1 MAYSA
6 QQIADAYRATVGAGQ
21 MSEAQFVDRARNEFG
36 VSDGQLS
43 AARDVL
49 LGGLIAGA
57 RDMGPVQ
64 GGPAGGPT
72 VVPGGAVSTPAA
84 PAESESLSFSGAGGV
99 VDAGPSFAGSSQIM
113 GPMPGG
119 PAGGPTVTGGPAMA
133 APPAGS
139 GVESLRLGSS
149 SAAPTLPASI
159 AGAFTLLGES
169 QRRGDQVTSLTAS
182 RDDLQNRFNTLQ
194 QRYDELERRQ
204 RQRPP
209 GTNVAGI
216 TGATLVDPGA
226 MTTTEAPATTGPVYG
241 PDGRMYSSV
250 AAALAA
256 GVTNYSFV
264 RPTRS
269 GTGLINGA
277 DTMASPPAATGNVN
291 PGTQVTGAAQQ
302 TFNFGPPRVRLPGG
316 LRNPWSA

>member
-21 MSEAQFVDRARNEFG
+21 MSEAQFVERARNEFG
-36 VSDGQLS
+36 VSDGQLN
-43 AARDVL
+43 AARNVVL
-49 LGGLIAGA
+49 GAPESASWAEANESAGGGLIAGA
-57 RDMGPVQ
+57 ARPDS
-64 GGPAGGPT
+64 AW
-72 VVPGGAVSTPAA
+72 
-84 PAESESLSFSGAGGV
+84 
-99 VDAGPSFAGSSQIM
+99 
-113 GPMPGG
+113 
-119 PAGGPTVTGGPAMA
+119 
-133 APPAGS
+133 
-139 GVESLRLGSS
+139 S
-149 SAAPTLPASI
+149 SARGI
-159 AGAFTLLGES
+159 ADLYQREVGGGRMSEAQFVQMARANGVPDTTAGNTLLSSARDTVLNDRFSSLGN
-169 QRRGDQVTSLTAS
+169 QITSLTGS
-182 RDDLQNRFNTLQ
+182 RDDLQNRFNALQ

-204 RQRPP
+204 RQQRP
-209 GTNVAGI
+209 GGGGI
-216 TGATLVDPGA
+216 VGGTLVDPGS
-226 MTTTEAPATTGPVYG
+226 TTTLEAPATTGPVYG